1 MSSQQTAASRAATE
15 ARMLSNYV
23 GGGWVDAAATEALDD
38 IDPATGEIAARVPLS
53 GAADIDAA
61 VRAAH
66 EAQPAWRAVP
76 PQKRARAVMALR
88 EALWA
93 HREEIAQLVTADMG
107 KTIDDARGEV
117 VRGIESTEAATAI
130 PHLLKGENLE
140 GVASGVDVEL
150 VRQPVGVVAGITP
163 FNFPC
168 MIPLWFLPFAIAT
181 GNTFVLKPS
190 ERDPRP
196 SQRIF
201 ELIDAIDQ
209 IPPGVANLVH
219 GAHDAVNGLLDH
231 PDVDAISF
239 VGQASTAR
247 YVAERAAATGK
258 RAQALGGAKNSMVV
272 MPDADLGGAV
282 PAMLG
287 SAFGNAGQ
295 RCLAGSVAV
304 LVGDAE
310 RQDAVRDALVSEAGE
325 MTLGPGIDPDTD
337 VSPLVA
343 PEARTRIV
351 DAVDRAARAEIL
363 LDGRGADPGPAE
375 TLMGPTIVEV
385 SDPESELA
393 REELFGPLL
402 ILVRTPDIEAALEF
416 VNGSRYGNASAIFT
430 SSGDAARAYRYGV
443 EAGMVGVNV
452 GVPAPVAWFP
462 FAGWK
467 DSMEGDLH
475 ANGRDAVEF
484 YTRTKVLT
492 SRW

>member
-1 MSSQQTAASRAATE
+1 
-15 ARMLSNYV
+15 
-23 GGGWVDAAATEALDD
+23 
-38 IDPATGEIAARVPLS
+38 
-53 GAADIDAA
+53 
-61 VRAAH
+61 
-66 EAQPAWRAVP
+66 
-76 PQKRARAVMALR
+76 
-88 EALWA
+88 
-93 HREEIAQLVTADMG
+93 
-107 KTIDDARGEV
+107 
-117 VRGIESTEAATAI
+117 
-130 PHLLKGENLE
+130 
-140 GVASGVDVEL
+140 
-150 VRQPVGVVAGITP
+150 
-163 FNFPC
+163 
-168 MIPLWFLPFAIAT
+168 
-181 GNTFVLKPS
+181 VLKPS

-196 SQRIF
+196 SVRIF
-201 ELIDAIDQ
+201 ELIDAIEG

-231 PDVDAISF
+231 PEVDAISF
-239 VGQASTAR
+239 VGQATTAR

-272 MPDADLGGAV
+272 MPDADLAQAV

-310 RQDAVRDALVSEAGE
+310 RQDAVREALVAEAAKL
-325 MTLGPGIDPDTD
+325 MLGPGVDPETD

-343 PEARTRIV
+343 PEARQRIV
-351 DAVDRAARAEIL
+351 DAVGRAENEGAKVL
-363 LDGRGADPGPAE
+363 LDGRGAASGPAD
-375 TLMGPTIVEV
+375 TLMGPTIVEAA
-385 SDPESELA
+385 DRESELA

-402 ILVRTPDIEAALEF
+402 ALVRAADIDDALGF
-416 VNGSRYGNASAIFT
+416 VNGSRYGNATAIFT
-430 SSGDAARAYRYGV
+430 SSGSSARAYRYGV

-492 SRW
+492 SRWR